1 MGFSYYYLAA
11 VKPHESVS
19 ELDKSYKEPPAKQLA
34 CISPSRNLSTPIAMS
49 TNEGAPKL
57 VRDKTFYFSS
67 GDLIIQSTADDEG
80 ICTLFRVDK
89 SLLSFNSSVFAG
101 MFSLPNSSD
110 QELYDG
116 APVVQVTEPAT
127 ELHTLFKALHNA
139 RYVPCFV
146 WPACVNARL
155 DSTLSISRFDP
166 NIPTRLTP
174 IMRLV
179 MKYEFDNI
187 HARVVDI
194 MNENWPQTFEHW
206 MRFRAEVAVIKALH
220 ASAADGLVGGKSF
233 EERIPEP
240 ASAIRFARRFDVPSV
255 LPFAFYTL
263 SGIPLSNDWD
273 AVRSARRDEAARQVR
288 TAKWGLLDIADHRA
302 VMRCRER
309 LGRELGEVLY
319 SYTRADLLMERT
331 MADTCASADKCANA
345 FTQLVEAWQDCETGV
360 LREEAIGS
368 AAGTPDPLGLLED
381 LYNSR
386 PEWAMCTDCCDRL
399 QKCIRESQHT
409 VWRGLDNME
418 I

>member
-1 MGFSYYYLAA
+1 
-11 VKPHESVS
+11 
-19 ELDKSYKEPPAKQLA
+19 
-34 CISPSRNLSTPIAMS
+34 MS

-57 VRDKTFYFSS
+57 VRDAMFYFSS
-67 GDLIIQSTADDEG
+67 GDLIVQSAVDASD
-80 ICTLFRVDK
+80 ISTLFRVDK
-89 SLLSFNSSVFAG
+89 SLLSFNSPVFAG
-101 MFSLPNSSD
+101 MFSLPNSSG

-127 ELHTLFKALHNA
+127 ELHKLFTALHNA
-139 RYVPCFV
+139 
-146 WPACVNARL
+146 
-155 DSTLSISRFDP
+155 STLSIPRFDP
-166 NIPTRLTP
+166 YIPTRLTP
-174 IMRLV
+174 VMRLV
-179 MKYEFDNI
+179 MKYEFNNL

-206 MRFRAEVAVIKALH
+206 MRFRAEVAVIEELH
-220 ASAADGLVGGKSF
+220 ASAADGLVDGRSF

-240 ASAIRFARRFDVPSV
+240 ASAIRFARMFDVPSV

-302 VMRCRER
+302 VMQCRER

-331 MADTCASADKCANA
+331 MADTCASADECANA

-386 PEWAMCTDCCDRL
+386 PEWAMCADCCDRL